1 VVLKMNNKT
10 PTYPQ
15 ETFYK
20 TLETQL
26 LNNNFTFVEQKI
38 KTMTYKSK
46 LSFIFYLKDNQT
58 LELLR
63 RFTQ

>member
-1 VVLKMNNKT
+1 VVLKVNNKT

-15 ETFYK
+15 EAFYK
-20 TLETQL
+20 TLETHL
-26 LNNNFTFVEQKI
+26 LNNNFNFVEQKL

-63 RFTQ
+63 RTIQ